1 MSNVNNYDRIADLYD
16 LYVTADYD
24 ISFWKKEG
32 LGASDVLEVTAGTGR
47 VSLPLVRQGSKV
59 TALDSSWKQL
69 QRLQQKAAS
78 EGLHLDVVKADMRDF
93 DLGKTFPLVIIPF
106 QSLQELTDPCDA
118 TAALRRVRAHISE
131 EGRAIVTL
139 HHPSA
144 QTCGDGRM
152 LRLVDEYLLPNENRM
167 LFWLARS
174 YNAATNI
181 GTSYQIYEEYD
192 VDGLLHRKRL
202 FTPKFRV
209 FEREDIEQR
218 IESAGLRITNA
229 WGGYDWSPLTD
240 ESRFM
245 IYELK
250 L

>member
-16 LYVTADYD
+16 LYVTAEYD

-32 LGASDVLEVTAGTGR
+32 MGAEEVLEVTAGTGR

-69 QRLQQKAAS
+69 QRLQQKAAA
-78 EGLHLDVVKADMRDF
+78 EGLRIEAVKADMRDF
-93 DLGKTFPLVIIPF
+93 DLKKTFPLVIIPF
-106 QSLQELTDPCDA
+106 QSLQEIIDPCEV
-118 TAALRRVRAHISE
+118 TAALRRVRVHLAA
-131 EGRAIVTL
+131 EGRAIITL
-139 HHPSA
+139 HHPST
-144 QTCGDGRM
+144 QTCTDGRL
-152 LRLVDEYLLPNENRM
+152 LRLVDEYTLPNGNRM

-174 YNAATNI
+174 YDADTHI

-209 FEREDIEQR
+209 FDRADIEQR

-250 L
+250 T